1 VFAAVGS
8 LVDPRTFAT
17 SLQGARSVVG
27 ISYEVARAVADG
39 PLSYAWM
46 MALLSLSLG
55 VMNILPIPPLD
66 GGKVASELVEALIRR
81 PIPRKV
87 SLAFSA
93 TGTLLL
99 FSLIFYLMYADV
111 VRYIVNPG

>member
-1 VFAAVGS
+1 
-8 LVDPRTFAT
+8 
-17 SLQGARSVVG
+17 
-27 ISYEVARAVADG
+27 
-39 PLSYAWM
+39 LSYAWM

-66 GGKVASELVEALIRR
+66 GGKVASELIEAVARR

-93 TGTLLL
+93 TGALLL
-99 FSLIFYLMYADV
+99 FSLVFYLMYADV
-111 VRYIVNPG
+111 VRYIVHPG